1 MPRSVHPG
9 NASLRLVRGCRPRS
23 HPLLEPLKILAM
35 ADTARRDLPMRMLP
49 TSLRD
54 RLRAGLLTRFALA
67 GLVAVVLLGVV
78 LARTL
83 SGEIRQRSLAD
94 AGSRRS

>member
-1 MPRSVHPG
+1 MR
-9 NASLRLVRGCRPRS
+9 
-23 HPLLEPLKILAM
+23 ILPA
-35 ADTARRDLPMRMLP
+35 
-49 TSLRD
+49 SLRD

-83 SGEIRQRSLAD
+83 SGEIRQRSLVD
-94 AGSRRS
+94 ARTSAQLIDQSLISRS

>member
-1 MPRSVHPG
+1 MRILP
-9 NASLRLVRGCRPRS
+9 ASLR
-23 HPLLEPLKILAM
+23 H
-35 ADTARRDLPMRMLP
+35 
-49 TSLRD
+49 

-83 SGEIRQRSLAD
+83 SGEIRQRSLVD
-94 AGSRRS
+94 ARTSAQPIDQSLISRS